1 VTTPYSPA
9 TATALAFGAT
19 DNGNVEVDPTVPWD
33 ISAARFNLQ
42 NLVEQAGAY
51 EVARRDRDSR
61 FRRAILPTPTCSVR
75 LLAVGDS
82 ITVGYGSA
90 DNAGWRAWLAD
101 LIDQQR
107 IRPVMSTHASGG
119 WRLSDAAPGLV
130 GALAAAQPDI
140 VCVNLGTNEW
150 IPDAATQNAYQTA
163 YGQMI
168 DQVLA
173 SSPAVRIACAL
184 SPISQIPSI
193 QAMQA
198 RGHTAIQAAVQAR
211 QSTSRVTLAD
221 QRRTTS
227 AEWTSH
233 ATDGSEYPPGR
244 WTFDGVHPCDGGY
257 LRMAQQWYA
266 TIQPWLPTP

>member
-1 VTTPYSPA
+1 MTTPYSPA
-9 TATALAFGAT
+9 TATATAFGAT
-19 DNGNVEVDPTVPWD
+19 DNGYVETDPTVPWD
-33 ISAARFNLQ
+33 TSASRNNLQ
-42 NLVEQAGAY
+42 NAAQQAGAFA
-51 EVARRDRDSR
+51 VAARDREGAL
-61 FRRAILPTPTCSVR
+61 RRALLPTPTSAVR

-90 DNAGWRAWLAD
+90 DNQGWRAWLGD

-107 IRPVMSTHASGG
+107 IRPAMSMHAHGG
-119 WRLSDAAPGLV
+119 WRLSDACLGLA

-150 IPDAATQNAYQTA
+150 IPDSSTQNAYQTA

-173 SSPAVRIACAL
+173 SSPTVHVACAL
-184 SPISQIPSI
+184 SPISQVPSI

-198 RGHTAIQAAVQAR
+198 RGNAAIQAAVSAR
-211 QSTSRVTLAD
+211 FSTGRVALSD

-227 AEWTSH
+227 AEWTLH

-244 WTFDGVHPCDGGY
+244 WTFDGVHPDDAGY
-257 LRMAQQWYA
+257 LRMGLAWYA
-266 TIQPWLPTP
+266 TIQPWLPQ